1 MHAQAEKQKSQETS
15 LASGK
20 LVIELQ
26 HKKAAYDRW
35 KQGEYTRKKFR
46 NIAHACRDGMRKAK
60 AQMELKLVS

>member
-1 MHAQAEKQKSQETS
+1 M
-15 LASGK
+15 ASGK